1 MKKKHALSK
10 GEQTRAAILEQAVA
24 VASQLGLE
32 GLTIG
37 MLAERTGLSKSG
49 LFAHF
54 GSKEELQ
61 LETLRAAQALFK
73 ATVVQPALRASRGLP
88 RLTEIFQRWLNWTVS
103 AQLPG
108 GCLFAAGATEFDDRP
123 GPVRE
128 ALAGGLRQWRST
140 LIETVHQAVQLGQLR
155 ADVNA
160 EQFVFELYGIL
171 LAAHNDGRLLGDSRA
186 GAHAEQAFARLVSTS
201 LPATAEQS
209 TLALPSP

>member
-1 MKKKHALSK
+1 MKKPGVSK
-10 GEQTRAAILEQAVA
+10 GEHTRAAILEQAVA

-37 MLAERTGLSKSG
+37 TLAQRTGLSKSG

-61 LETLRAAQALFK
+61 LETLHAAQALFNT
-73 ATVVQPALRASRGLP
+73 TVVQPARRASRGLS
-88 RLTEIFQRWLNWTVS
+88 RLTEFFQRWLNWTVS

-128 ALAGGLRQWRST
+128 ALANGLRQWRLT
-140 LIETVHQAVQLGQLR
+140 LIDTVRQAAQQGQLR
-155 ADVNA
+155 ADVDA

-186 GAHAEQAFARLVSTS
+186 GSHAERAFARLVSSS
-201 LPATAEQS
+201 LPATAVPPNP
-209 TLALPSP
+209 TH